1 MLKRIITLI
10 LLTVNLVV
18 LSQKQVTEFKNA
30 SEKLNNLS
38 VIENKKTRDVL
49 FLSTDNKNIYGYL
62 FDKDYKL
69 LKQAK
74 IKKDRKYKILLG
86 YKILN
91 NNEYIIYLSNNN
103 LNQFNRIKFSFESG
117 KHESNKF
124 TLLRDYETLLQTVST
139 NNNFYLISTSK
150 AVNNMY
156 IYTFNFDEKPKRN
169 TIDFSGITFL
179 NHMGKPDRLMNIL
192 VNDDPLAQN
201 DPLIKYDERFPSDI
215 KTSIEKKKL
224 YIRKDEILFSLDNY
238 SNETQLLY
246 INLSTLKT
254 TYKSIKK
261 PLQDVK
267 RNKKLSNSYI
277 LNNQI
282 YTFSSTAKKA
292 EFNIKNIESDSLLN
306 KAYLSIEDGELRK
319 KGFDK
324 ISNLKE
330 AKRFLLHD
338 YTLGINPI
346 KIDSFFSIE
355 LVIGSLKNANAP
367 STNFGN
373 TSPFNNKV
381 SFLEISKDNI
391 FFDSTQHHF
400 DTKAEGYFVYN
411 TTNFLL
417 DSNFKEI
424 SNSYTQSITDK
435 INKDFYSKERIWTI
449 NKYYRKKDHL
459 EDVIFKSEDSYF
471 FAIYDK
477 KNNSIK
483 IFKYKE

>member
-38 VIENKKTRDVL
+38 VIINKKTRDVL

-277 LNNQI
+277 QKNKI
-282 YTFSSTAKKA
+282 YTFAASRKKA
-292 EFNIKNIESDSLLN
+292 EFIVKDLESDSLIYNSFIHLEGKILN
-306 KAYLSIEDGELRK
+306 K
-319 KGFDK
+319 KGFEN
-324 ISNLKE
+324 ISDYKE

-346 KIDSFFSIE
+346 KKDSNVFIE
-355 LVIGSLKNANAP
+355 LAIGSLKKGVP
-367 STNFGN
+367 SFDKTLS
-373 TSPFNNKV
+373 SPVLSNQV
-381 SFLEISKDNI
+381 SYFDISEENL
-391 FFDSTQHHF
+391 FFDAIQHHF
-400 DTKAEGYFVYN
+400 DAKSEGYFLYN
-411 TTNFLL
+411 KTDFVLN
-417 DSNFKEI
+417 SEFKETSLNHENVI
-424 SNSYTQSITDK
+424 DT
-435 INKDFYSKERIWTI
+435 INKDFYSTNRIV
-449 NKYYRKKDHL
+449 KVYELFRKRKHL
-459 EDVIFKSEDSYF
+459 KDVIFKLNNSYIF
-471 FAIYDK
+471 SFYHEK
-477 KNNSIK
+477 SNSIK
-483 IFKYKE
+483 LYEYKE